1 MTLRPNRINTSR
13 SLTPAREQQ
22 LAQQLLNVQSE
33 EELDHFL
40 PLIAAAAP
48 MIANIAGPLLKN
60 LAGGLFGGGGGGRKK
75 RRPRDEQEQFL
86 GKIAKS
92 LLGESQAENYE
103 EEQFLGG
110 ILKGLLG
117 GGRREME
124 TEQQQFLG
132 SLVGKLLGREAETEN
147 YVQEQ
152 FLGGI
157 LKGLLGGGREMESE
171 TESEWGSDQAKLMHR
186 ARRFVQVAHGAAN
199 YARNEFAKLQRTGR
213 QPNPLEVR
221 RIVLQSILAS
231 ARRFAPQLAAAAFP
245 TGAARDGH
253 PSAGPAPGQG
263 PGRTVLDR
271 MIAEATPLGT
281 PPAPSRPNGYNALNV
296 SASLR

>member
-1 MTLRPNRINTSR
+1 MNLRPNRINTSG

-60 LAGGLFGGGGGGRKK
+60 LAGGLFGGGGGGRKR

-86 GKIAKS
+86 GKIATS
-92 LLGESQAENYE
+92 LFGEVEAENYE

-117 GGRREME
+117 GGRGEME
-124 TEQQQFLG
+124 AEQQQFLSG
-132 SLVGKLLGREAETEN
+132 LVGKLLGREAETES

-157 LKGLLGGGREMESE
+157 LKGLLGGGRELETETEAESE
-171 TESEWGSDQAKLMHR
+171 TEEEGDGDYQKLMSR
-186 ARRFVQVAHGAAN
+186 ARKFVRLVNAAATHAAGILSN
-199 YARNEFAKLQRTGR
+199 IQRMGR
-213 QPNPLEVR
+213 RPAPAELRQ
-221 RIVLQSILAS
+221 IVLSAIVNAARRHSPRLAS
-231 ARRFAPQLAAAAFP
+231 AAFSTPGSYQGQPGAGAGGAKGPRCWRR
-245 TGAARDGH
+245 
-253 PSAGPAPGQG
+253 
-263 PGRTVLDR
+263 
-271 MIAEATPLGT
+271 
-281 PPAPSRPNGYNALNV
+281 
-296 SASLR
+296 

>member
-60 LAGGLFGGGGGGRKK
+60 LAGGLFGGGGGGGRKK

-124 TEQQQFLG
+124 AEQQQFLG
-132 SLVGKLLGREAETEN
+132 GLVGKLLGREAETEN

-157 LKGLLGGGREMESE
+157 LKGLLGGGREMETAAESE
-171 TESEWGSDQAKLMHR
+171 TAEEGDGDYQKLMLR
-186 ARRFVQVAHGAAN
+186 ARRFVRLVNAAATHAAGILSN
-199 YARNEFAKLQRTGR
+199 NQRTGR
-213 QPNPLEVR
+213 RPGPAELRQNRAVVHRER
-221 RIVLQSILAS
+221 RPP
-231 ARRFAPQLAAAAFP
+231 PQ
-245 TGAARDGH
+245 
-253 PSAGPAPGQG
+253 PAPGLRCVPHAGRASG
-263 PGRTVLDR
+263 PARRRAGGSPRAHGAGDDDR
-271 MIAEATPLGT
+271 GGEPDGGPRRRRAAQSP
-281 PPAPSRPNGYNALNV
+281 
-296 SASLR
+296 